1 MSIERARELRR
12 NMSPAE
18 NRLWQLLRGK
28 RVGGL
33 KFRRQSPIGP
43 YIAGFYCPKAGLVV
57 ELDDANR
64 TSIQDIEEDEKRTRW
79 FEARGI
85 RLLRVS
91 TREFLRRPDDLI
103 YAVHK
108 AAKVPFASSTNG
120 FEEGAARYT

>member
-18 NRLWQLLRGK
+18 NRLWQILRGK

-43 YIAGFYCPKAGLVV
+43 YIAGFYCPKAALVV

-64 TSIQDIEEDEKRTRW
+64 TSAQDIEDDEKRTRW

-85 RLLRVS
+85 RRLRVA

-103 YAVHK
+103 YSVHK
-108 AAKVPFASSTNG
+108 
-120 FEEGAARYT
+120 